1 MQGSDRIIEFLNE
14 ALTAELTAINQ
25 YFAHAKLCENWG
37 WSKLAAKYR
46 EESIEE
52 MHDAEKLMDRI
63 LLLDGMPNLQRLGT
77 VRVGETPME
86 QFEVDKVLEEEAI
99 ERYRRGVQLALED
112 GDPGTRELL
121 EHLVVGHLSEKN
133 NTPLLARDALLSVSP
148 GLASRLTLT
157 CQDRAKMAIA
167 SVRIR
172 QAQLTISL
180 AAKTIGSSV
189 ICPRWVSMITR
200 EIQNSS
206 TGETSHNTLIRA

>member
-99 ERYRRGVQLALED
+99 ERYRRGVQLALEE

-121 EHLVVGHLSEKN
+121 EHLVVGEESHLDWIETQLHVIGDIGIESY
-133 NTPLLARDALLSVSP
+133 L
-148 GLASRLTLT
+148 
-157 CQDRAKMAIA
+157 
-167 SVRIR
+167 
-172 QAQLTISL
+172 QAQLD
-180 AAKTIGSSV
+180 G
-189 ICPRWVSMITR
+189 
-200 EIQNSS
+200 
-206 TGETSHNTLIRA
+206 